1 MPLKGELVL
10 DLENMSETTQSRVA
24 DFMAEVSRTASRA
37 LLLDYDGTLA
47 PFTPDRHRAV
57 PYPEIPALIEQI
69 RNTTN
74 TRLVIVTGRRA
85 LEVSK
90 LLGLKKVEIW
100 GCHGLSRLRADGTYE
115 MPILDDDAVGKIAEA
130 NELLRLAGLFDL
142 LEFKPAATAI
152 HWRGME
158 GEANKV
164 ARKVEKVWSKLH
176 GRQGLELLKFDGGM
190 EIRVA
195 GANKGS
201 AIRTILGELGGNSA
215 VAYLGDDHTDENA
228 FEALRGHGLSVLVRA
243 EYRPTLADVW
253 IQPPEGVISFLA
265 DWARACGGAS

>member
-1 MPLKGELVL
+1 ML
-10 DLENMSETTQSRVA
+10 DLETKDVSHTTQNKVA
-24 DFMAEVSRTASRA
+24 DFMAEVSRSQSRA

-57 PYPEIPALIEQI
+57 PYPEIPVLIERI
-69 RNTTN
+69 RKTTN

-85 LEVSK
+85 PEVSK

-100 GCHGLSRLRADGTYE
+100 GCHGLSRLRPDGTYDL
-115 MPILDDDAVGKIAEA
+115 PILDDDAVGKIAKA
-130 NELLRLAGLFDL
+130 NELLRQAGLFDL

-158 GEANKV
+158 GEANKL

-176 GRQGLELLKFDGGM
+176 GHQGLELLKFDGGM

-195 GANKGS
+195 GTNKGN
-201 AIRTILGELGGNSA
+201 AVRTILGEKGGNSA
-215 VAYLGDDHTDENA
+215 IAYLGDDHTDENA
-228 FEALRGHGLSVLVRA
+228 FEALRGRGLSVLVRA

-253 IQPPEGVISFLA
+253 IQPPEGVMSFLA